1 MKRWTRRAGC
11 AGLMLLLA
19 AAGGCAARRSGVTF
33 HDPNMDF
40 SMIQTVAVMPL
51 ANLTSVQDA
60 ATRVR
65 DVLITRLQATGSLY
79 VLPPGEVARGISR
92 SSISD
97 PTQPTTDEIKVL
109 AKVVGAEAV
118 ITGTVREY
126 GEVRSGTAAANVIS
140 LSLQMIEAQTGKV
153 VWSGESTRGG
163 VGASARLFGGGGKP
177 MNAVTEEAVRD
188 LLNQLFK

>member
-1 MKRWTRRAGC
+1 MSRAVRC
-11 AGLMLLLA
+11 AGVVIFSVVVAL
-19 AAGGCAARRSGVTF
+19 GSGCAARRSGVTF

-40 SMIQTVAVMPL
+40 SMVQTVAVMPL
-51 ANLTSVQDA
+51 ANLSSVQDA

-92 SSISD
+92 SSVAD
-97 PTQPTTDEIKVL
+97 PTQPTTDEIKAL
-109 AKVVGAEAV
+109 AKIVGAEAV

-126 GEVRSGTAAANVIS
+126 GEVRSGSAAANVIS